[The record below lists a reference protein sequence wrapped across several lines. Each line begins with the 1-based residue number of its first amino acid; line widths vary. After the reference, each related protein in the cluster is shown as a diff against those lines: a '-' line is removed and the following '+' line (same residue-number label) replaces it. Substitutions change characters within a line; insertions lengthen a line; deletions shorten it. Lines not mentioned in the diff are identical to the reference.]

1 MTDSL
6 QSSPVTARVV
16 VVMHVEIPFP
26 LEAMIEDLGT
36 KLSRKVKESHCL
48 GSNQWN
54 NHFQSLW
61 EHIGTVQTED
71 HILKFIAD
79 KDIKSR
85 EKHLMSLQ
93 SLGNVICGA
102 TFERHGALRE

>member
-1 MTDSL
+1 
-6 QSSPVTARVV
+6 
-16 VVMHVEIPFP
+16 MHVEIPFP

-79 KDIKSR
+79 KDIKSGKSILCLCSR
-85 EKHLMSLQ
+85 W
-93 SLGNVICGA
+93 A
-102 TFERHGALRE
+102 TSSAEQLLKDTVP